1 MPRMPGINRVLI
13 IGSGPVIIGQ
23 SAEFDYAGSQAARS
37 LREEGIYTI
46 LLNSNPA
53 TIQTDNEI
61 ADRIYIEPTTLEV
74 VKEIIENERVD
85 SLLCSMGGQTA
96 LNLLMEIEKSGI
108 ISKYNLN
115 VLGTEPENIKIAE
128 DRKEFH
134 EKMISI
140 GENIPRSSI
149 IHSSRWMEEV
159 ETIQFYPFIARTSF
173 SLGGK
178 AGRII
183 TGRDEAVPFFS
194 EVFTGK
200 DVSEVEIESSLL
212 GLKELE
218 YEVLRDKA
226 GNAIC
231 ICNMENLD
239 PMGIHTGE
247 SIVVTPSLTLN
258 DREYY
263 GMREHALKIADSLNI
278 IGACNVQFALDSENE
293 TFYVVEVNPRTSRSS
308 ALASKASGY
317 PIARIATKLCI
328 GYLLGELKNPITGNS
343 SAAFEPSLDYVTV
356 KIPKW
361 PFEKFPGDI
370 NLGVSMKSTGEV
382 MGIGRTFEEAMFK
395 AVASLE
401 EGQQFGISF
410 DANSGDLL
418 EYLKRP
424 THLRLRA
431 IFQALKDGYNME
443 TIATLTGWD
452 REILDRLHSI
462 ITILNNSEFSV
473 DNLRKLKELGIPDYF
488 ITQENSLTE
497 LDLYEKR
504 RKLDLMPSFRVI
516 DTSSNEFASQSGY
529 FYSTYFENYDASPLS
544 PGKSI
549 LIIGSGPNRIS
560 QGLEYDFGSVKTLL
574 HLKHANIP
582 TIMINSNPETVS
594 TDYDVSGRLY
604 FEPLKLEYIAN
615 IIKFERPGGII
626 IQFSG
631 QTGQNM
637 ASDLA
642 RLFGK
647 EIILGTS
654 HENID
659 NIEDRI
665 KFSSDLDRIGLPQT
679 EFIYSDTLENLPEK
693 IEQLGYPVILR
704 SSFII
709 GGSSVK
715 ILKGKSELEHLMAH
729 YKEIGIKGKIL
740 VNRYLENY
748 DELDIDFISNGK
760 DMRIAG
766 ISIHI
771 EEAGIHSGDALS
783 ITGPDL
789 IRKDILNRIE
799 QILHKL
805 TSYYELKGFSNLQL
819 AVKDDIIM
827 IIELNARLSR
837 SFSFICKSTGINWI
851 KYGIDAIIWGV
862 LPDFQWNPKTYSAKI
877 PVFPFRIFSG
887 ENMRIGPEMR
897 STGEMMVSGKTQEE
911 MWSKIARHYGMDTY
925 RHAVIY
931 SDKNVSIRIKQLTA
945 GINGIEVFNPD
956 EIEEMIERIEFLNTP
971 TFVDLGG
978 EINLEVEN
986 IKKILLR
993 RGCPVILNERLFMR
1007 LISSQQVTSK
1017 ARELT
1022 SYHN

>member
-1 MPRMPGINRVLI
+1 MPKTHGINRVLI
-13 IGSGPVIIGQ
+13 IGSGPVVIGQ

-37 LREEGIYTI
+37 LREEGVFTI

-53 TIQTDNEI
+53 TIQTDLEI
-61 ADRIYIEPTTLEV
+61 ADRIYIEPMTLEV
-74 VKEIIENERVD
+74 VEEIIENETVD

-108 ISKYNLN
+108 INKYQLN
-115 VLGTEPENIKIAE
+115 VLGTRPENIRVAE
-128 DRKEFH
+128 DRNEFH
-134 EKMISI
+134 KKMISI
-140 GENIPRSSI
+140 GENIPNSAI
-149 IHSSRWMEEV
+149 IHSSKWADEIDSIR
-159 ETIQFYPFIARTSF
+159 FYPFIARTSF

-183 TGRDEAVPFFS
+183 RSREEAVTFFA
-194 EVFTGK
+194 EVFSGN
-200 DVSEVEIESSLL
+200 DIWEVEIESSLL

-218 YEVLRDKA
+218 YEVLRDQS

-239 PMGIHTGE
+239 PMGVHTGE

-258 DREYY
+258 DIEYY
-263 GMREHALKIADSLNI
+263 SMREHALKIANSLNI

-317 PIARIATKLCI
+317 PIARIATKLCM
-328 GYLLGELKNPITGNS
+328 GYLLSELKNPITGNS

-361 PFEKFPGDI
+361 PFEKFPTDI
-370 NLGVSMKSTGEV
+370 TLGVAMKSTGEV
-382 MGIGRTFEEAMFK
+382 MGIGRTFEEAMLK

-401 EGQQFGISF
+401 EGQQFGISL
-410 DANSGDLL
+410 NTDLDDL
-418 EYLKRP
+418 KEYLRRP

-431 IFQALKDGYNME
+431 IFQALKEGYDVE
-443 TIATLTGWD
+443 TIASLTGWD
-452 REILDRLHSI
+452 REILHRLHSLFG
-462 ITILNNSEFSV
+462 ILNHSDFAL
-473 DNLRKLKELGIPDYF
+473 DKLRQMKELGIPDYF
-488 ITQENSLTE
+488 IASENSLTE
-497 LDLYEKR
+497 TELFKLRK
-504 RKLDLMPSFRVI
+504 KLDLKPGFRVI
-516 DTSSNEFASQSGY
+516 DTSSNEFASRSGY
-529 FYSTYFENYDASPLS
+529 FYSTYFENYDATPLS
-544 PGKSI
+544 IGNSI

-574 HLKHANIP
+574 HLKHINVP

-615 IIKFERPGGII
+615 IIEFEKPKGVI

-637 ASDLA
+637 ASSLA
-642 RLFGK
+642 TIFG
-647 EIILGTS
+647 EDIILGTS
-654 HENID
+654 RESIENIE
-659 NIEDRI
+659 NRI
-665 KFSSDLDRIGLPQT
+665 RFSSDLDKLGLPQT
-679 EFIYSDTLENLPEK
+679 EFVYSDTLEDLPEK

-704 SSFII
+704 TSFII

-715 ILKGKSELEHLMAH
+715 VIRNRKELEELLPH
-729 YKEIGIKGKIL
+729 YNRIGIKGEVL
-740 VNRYLENY
+740 VNRFLENY
-748 DELDIDFISNGK
+748 DEFDVDFISNGK

-766 ISIHI
+766 ISIHV
-771 EEAGIHSGDALS
+771 EEAGIHSGDAIG
-783 ITGPDL
+783 ITGPCL
-789 IRKDILNRIE
+789 ISEDILNNIKH
-799 QILHKL
+799 ILLKL

-819 AVKDDIIM
+819 AVKEDQIR

-837 SFSFICKSTGINWI
+837 SFSFICKSNGINWI
-851 KYGIDAIIWGV
+851 KYGIDSILFGI

-887 ENMRIGPEMR
+887 EHMRIGPEMR
-897 STGEMMVSGKTQEE
+897 STGEMMVSGKTEKE
-911 MWSKIARHYGMDTY
+911 MWSKIAKYYGMNLD
-925 RHAVIY
+925 RPAVIY
-931 SDKNVSIRIKQLTA
+931 SDKNSMERIKRLTA
-945 GINGIEVFNPD
+945 EFNRVEVFD
-956 EIEEMIERIEFLNTP
+956 SDQYEEMVERIEFLKNP
-971 TFVDLGG
+971 TFVDICK
-978 EINLEVEN
+978 ETDPRVED
-986 IKKILLR
+986 IKRILLR
-993 RGCPVILNERLFMR
+993 RGSPIILNERLFMR
-1007 LISSQQVTSK
+1007 LISSQQVVMK
-1017 ARELT
+1017 ARELA

>member
-1 MPRMPGINRVLI
+1 MPGTPGINRVLI
-13 IGSGPVIIGQ
+13 IGSGPVVIGQ

-61 ADRIYIEPTTLEV
+61 ADRIYIEPMTLEV
-74 VKEIIENERVD
+74 VEEIIENEKVD

-96 LNLLMEIEKSGI
+96 LNLLMEIDKSGMI
-108 ISKYNLN
+108 DKYGLN
-115 VLGTEPENIKIAE
+115 VLGTSPENIKIAE
-128 DRKEFH
+128 DRNEFH

-140 GENIPRSSI
+140 GENIPKSAI
-149 IHSSRWMEEV
+149 IHSSKWKDEV
-159 ETIQFYPFIARTSF
+159 DSIQFYPFIARTSF

-183 TGRDEAVPFFS
+183 KSRDEALLFFS
-194 EVFTGK
+194 EVFTGN
-200 DVSEVEIESSLL
+200 DVLEVEIESSLL

-218 YEVLRDKA
+218 YEVIRDKS

-258 DREYY
+258 DKEYY

-293 TFYVVEVNPRTSRSS
+293 IFYVVEVNPRTSRSS

-328 GYLLGELKNPITGNS
+328 GYLLSELKNPITGNS

-361 PFEKFPGDI
+361 PFEKFPGNI

-382 MGIGRTFEEAMFK
+382 MGIGRTFEEAVFK

-401 EGQQFGISF
+401 EGQQFGISL
-410 DANSGDLL
+410 DANSADLT
-418 EYLKRP
+418 EYLRKP
-424 THLRLRA
+424 THIRLRA
-431 IFQALKDGYNME
+431 IFQALKDRCDIDS
-443 TIATLTGWD
+443 IAALTGWD
-452 REILDRLHSI
+452 REIIDRLQSMI
-462 ITILNNSEFSV
+462 GILDSTEFTPH
-473 DNLRKLKELGIPDYF
+473 NLRKMKELGVPDYF
-488 ITQENSLTE
+488 IAHENSLTE
-497 LDLYEKR
+497 IEVYQM
-504 RKLDLMPSFRVI
+504 RKKSELVPSFRVI
-516 DTSSNEFASQSGY
+516 DTSSNEFASKSGY
-529 FYSTYFENYDASPLS
+529 FYSTYFENYDAPPLS
-544 PGKSI
+544 QGKSI

-574 HLKHANIP
+574 HLKQAKIP

-615 IIKFERPGGII
+615 IIEFEKPKGII

-637 ASDLA
+637 AGDLA
-642 RLFGK
+642 KLFGK
-647 EIILGTS
+647 DIILGTS
-654 HENID
+654 HD
-659 NIEDRI
+659 NIENIENRI
-665 KFSSDLDRIGLPQT
+665 KFSGDLDKLGLPQT
-679 EFIYSDTLENLPEK
+679 EFIYSDSLEELPEK
-693 IEQLGYPVILR
+693 LRILKYPVILR
-704 SSFII
+704 TSFII

-715 ILKGKSELEHLMAH
+715 ILREERELAELLTH
-729 YKEIGIKGKIL
+729 YKQIGIHGKIL
-740 VNRYLENY
+740 ANRYLENY
-748 DELDIDFISNGK
+748 DELDVDFISNGK
-760 DMRIAG
+760 NMRIAG
-766 ISIHI
+766 ISVHV

-783 ITGPDL
+783 ITGPNL
-789 IRKDILNRIE
+789 VRKDILNKIE
-799 QILHKL
+799 EILHKL
-805 TSYYELKGFSNLQL
+805 TVYYELKGFSNLQL
-819 AVKDDIIM
+819 AIKDDQIK

-837 SFSFICKSTGINWI
+837 SFSFICKANGINWI
-851 KYGIDAIIWGV
+851 KHGIDAIISGI
-862 LPDFQWNPKTYSAKI
+862 LPDFQWNPKSYSAKI
-877 PVFPFRIFSG
+877 SVFPFRIFSG

-897 STGEMMVSGKTQEE
+897 STGEMMVSGKSEE
-911 MWSKIARHYGMDTY
+911 ELWSKIASYYGIYTG
-925 RHAVIY
+925 RPTVIY
-931 SDKNVSIRIKQLTA
+931 SDRDSFEYLKRLTA
-945 GINGIEVFNPD
+945 EIKGIYVFNSD
-956 EIEEMIERIEFLNTP
+956 HFDQMAERIEFLNNP
-971 TFVDLGG
+971 AFVDISK
-978 EINLEVEN
+978 EINPKVEN

-993 RGCPVILNERLFMR
+993 RGCPIILNERLFIR
-1007 LISSQQVTSK
+1007 LISSQHVAMK
-1017 ARELT
+1017 ARNLT